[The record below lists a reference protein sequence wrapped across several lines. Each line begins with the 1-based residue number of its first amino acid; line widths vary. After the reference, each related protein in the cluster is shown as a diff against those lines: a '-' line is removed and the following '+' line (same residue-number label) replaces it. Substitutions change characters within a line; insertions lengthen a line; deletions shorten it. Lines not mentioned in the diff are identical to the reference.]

1 MRLISVPILL
11 LAFPALSFV
20 LGIIPGFLLGIFGW
34 HEDGAWVL
42 GIIYALGYRMQR
54 QVKYGG
60 ITLLTYPTAVVGGV
74 GLGVSVR
81 IFGALTN

>member
-1 MRLISVPILL
+1 MRLISAPILL

-20 LGIIPGFLLGIFGW
+20 LGIIPGLLLGIFGW

-60 ITLLTYPTAVVGGV
+60 IPWMYSRMACTLLLHAS
-74 GLGVSVR
+74 LGSAH
-81 IFGALTN
+81 AL